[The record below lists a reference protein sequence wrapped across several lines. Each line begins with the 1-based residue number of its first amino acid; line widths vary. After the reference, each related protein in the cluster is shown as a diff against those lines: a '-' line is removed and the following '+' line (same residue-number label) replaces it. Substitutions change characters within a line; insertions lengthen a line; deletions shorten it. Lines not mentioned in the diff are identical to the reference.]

1 MSRSLG
7 PSKKPWVKN
16 QHKGLGQKR
25 LNWYQTSIL
34 YYFSGKQNLEKR
46 KFWEIFLAK
55 GEYSYTGTKR
65 KE

>member
-1 MSRSLG
+1 MSWSLG

-34 YYFSGKQNLEKR
+34 YYLSGKQNLEKR
-46 KFWEIFLAK
+46 KFWEIF
-55 GEYSYTGTKR
+55 
-65 KE
+65 